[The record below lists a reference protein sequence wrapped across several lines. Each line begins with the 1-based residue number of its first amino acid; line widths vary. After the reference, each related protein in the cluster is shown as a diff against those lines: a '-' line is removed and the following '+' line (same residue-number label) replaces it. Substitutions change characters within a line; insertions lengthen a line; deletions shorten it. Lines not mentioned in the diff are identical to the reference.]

1 MLLTNHDLHDL
12 YAVFLILRASPAEE
26 TNEIAVRVIQE
37 IIDMPQT
44 TNCIESN
51 IIRNKLSAIPSLD
64 REKWYFID
72 TQNVYTWGTAVVKDE
87 QIYAILSACLAEMM
101 TALQEKNPD
110 RVSDL
115 ADALHNI
122 PIILTEGKKG
132 SLRAVKRQISYVY
145 RSKWNKDFLKS
156 LL

>member
-12 YAVFLILRASPAEE
+12 YAVFLILRAYPAEE

-64 REKWYFID
+64 REKWY
-72 TQNVYTWGTAVVKDE
+72 
-87 QIYAILSACLAEMM
+87 LSIRKTFTLGEPPSSRTSKYMLSSRLA
-101 TALQEKNPD
+101 L
-110 RVSDL
+110 
-115 ADALHNI
+115 
-122 PIILTEGKKG
+122 
-132 SLRAVKRQISYVY
+132 
-145 RSKWNKDFLKS
+145 LK
-156 LL
+156 